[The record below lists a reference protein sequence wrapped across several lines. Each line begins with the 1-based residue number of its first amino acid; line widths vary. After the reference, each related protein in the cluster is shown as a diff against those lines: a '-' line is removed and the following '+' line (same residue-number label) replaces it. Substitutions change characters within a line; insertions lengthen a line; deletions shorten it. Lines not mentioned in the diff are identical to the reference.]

1 MKKWQ
6 FIHVFIGLFVI
17 ICCNN
22 DDKQINN
29 FEQEQNNKEYLT
41 ALKLIQGFSKE
52 QNQDLSRNAANKLII
67 TNIEKGSITCTDKQ
81 IISRS
86 KENINSNV
94 NIYTFQIIK
103 DQTSVGFYSH
113 YIPLCALQY
122 VTFHHLGAF
131 HL

>member
-1 MKKWQ
+1 MRGSFFLIVIVLLLSCSKTNNKELVDDS
-6 FIHVFIGLFVI
+6 IHVFIGLFVI

-67 TNIEKGSITCTDKQ
+67 TNIEKGSINCTDKQ
-81 IISRS
+81 IISR
-86 KENINSNV
+86 
-94 NIYTFQIIK
+94 
-103 DQTSVGFYSH
+103 
-113 YIPLCALQY
+113 
-122 VTFHHLGAF
+122 
-131 HL
+131 

>member
-52 QNQDLSRNAANKLII
+52 QNQDLSLSFDTGNGDYDTDFWYISKLR
-67 TNIEKGSITCTDKQ
+67 KK
-81 IISRS
+81 
-86 KENINSNV
+86 
-94 NIYTFQIIK
+94 
-103 DQTSVGFYSH
+103 
-113 YIPLCALQY
+113 
-122 VTFHHLGAF
+122 
-131 HL
+131 

>member
-41 ALKLIQGFSKE
+41 ALKLIQGFSKKPRFIPKCSK
-52 QNQDLSRNAANKLII
+52 QTNHNK
-67 TNIEKGSITCTDKQ
+67 
-81 IISRS
+81 
-86 KENINSNV
+86 
-94 NIYTFQIIK
+94 Y
-103 DQTSVGFYSH
+103 
-113 YIPLCALQY
+113 
-122 VTFHHLGAF
+122 
-131 HL
+131 

>member
-52 QNQDLSRNAANKLII
+52 QNQS
-67 TNIEKGSITCTDKQ
+67 
-81 IISRS
+81 
-86 KENINSNV
+86 
-94 NIYTFQIIK
+94 
-103 DQTSVGFYSH
+103 
-113 YIPLCALQY
+113 
-122 VTFHHLGAF
+122 
-131 HL
+131 

>member
-94 NIYTFQIIK
+94 NIYTFTIK
-103 DQTSVGFYSH
+103 TAKQVLLLQLE
-113 YIPLCALQY
+113 INALHK
-122 VTFHHLGAF
+122 FLF
-131 HL
+131 M